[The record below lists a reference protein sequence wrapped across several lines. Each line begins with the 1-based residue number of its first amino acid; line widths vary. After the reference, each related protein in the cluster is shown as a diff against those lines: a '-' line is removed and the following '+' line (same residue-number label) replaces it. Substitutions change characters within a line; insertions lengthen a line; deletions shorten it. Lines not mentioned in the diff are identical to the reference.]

1 MGVHLSS
8 TDICLSCANC
18 VFSQQKM
25 LVMPAAILQLVT
37 VEQVLGQQQEDSQQK
52 RPKLENIDLL
62 RQLAKATLR
71 K

>member
-1 MGVHLSS
+1 
-8 TDICLSCANC
+8 
-18 VFSQQKM
+18 M